1 MIGFILEDETFLMQF
16 LYFCLPLLRL
26 AAKRLAGTN
35 HYPALQLSIHKEIL
49 ESCPWFHI
57 LQELRL
63 QLRQLRY

>member
-49 ESCPWFHI
+49 ESWFNI

-63 QLRQLRY
+63 QLRQLHY